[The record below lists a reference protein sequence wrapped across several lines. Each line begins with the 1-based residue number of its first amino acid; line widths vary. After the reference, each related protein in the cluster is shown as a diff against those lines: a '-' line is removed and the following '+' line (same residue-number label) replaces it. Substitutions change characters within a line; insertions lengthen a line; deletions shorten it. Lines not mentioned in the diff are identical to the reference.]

1 MPRREFS
8 WVTHLPEVGPAILR
22 QARELEEQKLEIE
35 QLVHDYRTKHMDL
48 LQKVRT
54 LWTVRE
60 YNKAQREGLLDREVK
75 TGN

>member
-1 MPRREFS
+1 MLRREFS

-60 YNKAQREGLLDREVK
+60 YNKAQREGLLAREVSA
-75 TGN
+75 GS

>member
-1 MPRREFS
+1 MLRREFS
-8 WVTHLPEVGPAILR
+8 WVTHLVGVGPAILR

-48 LQKVRT
+48 LRKVRT
-54 LWTVRE
+54 LWSVRE
-60 YNKAQREGLLDREVK
+60 YNKAQKEGLSDREVK